1 MKNNHRSQITN
12 PKFVMYMV
20 IMLSFSVVLRAE
32 VAYPQRAPGHVNDFA
47 GILAETD
54 NKTMGEMLKNFQDSA
69 GVDVELVTVK
79 NVEDY
84 GGQAAD
90 IDSFTEGLSKAWNA
104 GSQAGKGILMIVS
117 TGDRRI
123 KVITSGAFG
132 PEYDDLMLEI
142 VNKKVIPFFRQAD
155 YSRGIY
161 EGVRE
166 IIKQLS
172 QKKTFMELYGSY
184 AAGAAAA
191 IIILCVI
198 ILSRRP
204 GQAGKKQDSTA
215 KPQKKQINEKQDTV
229 VETFG
234 GGASGG
240 W

>member
-1 MKNNHRSQITN
+1 MRNNFKFRISNFGFAACAVFLLLAAVQLRSE
-12 PKFVMYMV
+12 
-20 IMLSFSVVLRAE
+20 VV
-32 VAYPQRAPGHVNDFA
+32 YPQRSEGHVHDFA

-54 NKTMGEMLKNFQDSA
+54 NKTMGEMLKSFQDAA
-69 GVDVELVTVK
+69 GVDMEVVTVK

-90 IDSFTEGLSKAWNA
+90 IDSFTEGLSKAWSA
-104 GSQAGKGILMIVS
+104 DSQAGKGILMIVS

-132 PEYDDLMLEI
+132 PEYDDILLGI
-142 VNKKVIPFFRQAD
+142 VNGKVIPFFKQAD

-172 QKKTFMELYGSY
+172 QKKTFLELYGGY
-184 AAGAAAA
+184 AAGAAAVL
-191 IIILCVI
+191 ILLCVI
-198 ILSRRP
+198 ILSRRT
-204 GQAGKKQDSTA
+204 GQAKAPVGDADSR
-215 KPQKKQINEKQDTV
+215 QKKPVKEKQDAV
-229 VETFG
+229 VEKFG